1 MEHPALRTVALPV
14 LLPAHRRAR
23 QDAVIGHGL
32 HSVRASGAI
41 EIDARLLWPVRS
53 IPIPRGN
60 LRLLVRE
67 YVEHYNQLL
76 QRAPPP
82 ARSPTHVRRRECVG
96 ETPHLLLSPRSVR
109 AGRLSAPYGITSKRV
124 VQHRSP
130 RRQPQ
135 STTIV
140 TPGFVG
146 SRRNGRASVRRC
158 CTNRHWPARCQPT
171 GFLPA
176 DAIRRWSAEGGHPI
190 QDLTAEDDLTPLPS
204 WPPGP
209 EASADDGLVAEER
222 VLHPALTMVP

>member
-96 ETPHLLLSPRSVR
+96 GDSPSSTIATQREGRPIICTLRDHVQ
-109 AGRLSAPYGITSKRV
+109 AGRAAQIAAPPTSE
-124 VQHRSP
+124 HDD
-130 RRQPQ
+130 
-135 STTIV
+135 
-140 TPGFVG
+140 
-146 SRRNGRASVRRC
+146 
-158 CTNRHWPARCQPT
+158 RHA
-171 GFLPA
+171 G
-176 DAIRRWSAEGGHPI
+176 IRRVEAERAR
-190 QDLTAEDDLTPLPS
+190 Q
-204 WPPGP
+204 
-209 EASADDGLVAEER
+209 R
-222 VLHPALTMVP
+222 PALLHESSLARTMPTDRILTCRCDTTLVGRGRSSDSRSHGDITQSCGSGA